1 MGSQYQQI
9 GETLRS
15 LRELRGKTVTEVA
28 QGTSFTS
35 KSLILAENG
44 QAEITVKYL
53 LELCRVLAVTPND
66 ILQGQF
72 IESAVSYA
80 VAEPSP
86 MESYSASGDRRSMTY
101 IRETNETLYDMKSK
115 VREYRKE
122 AQQEES
128 FSPQTKTQSSPNKP
142 KQWRTTYYR

>member
-9 GETLRS
+9 GATLRS
-15 LRELRGKTVTEVA
+15 LRELRGKSVTEVA

-53 LELCRVLAVTPND
+53 LELCRMLAVTPND

-72 IESAVSYA
+72 IESAVSY
-80 VAEPSP
+80 VEPEP
-86 MESYSASGDRRSMTY
+86 MP
-101 IRETNETLYDMKSK
+101 I
-115 VREYRKE
+115 KE
-122 AQQEES
+122 A
-128 FSPQTKTQSSPNKP
+128 
-142 KQWRTTYYR
+142 

>member
-15 LRELRGKTVTEVA
+15 LRELRGKTVAEVA

-66 ILQGQF
+66 VLQGQF
-72 IESAVSYA
+72 IESAVSYE
-80 VAEPSP
+80 VPEPMP
-86 MESYSASGDRRSMTY
+86 TAQYSISGDKRSMTY
-101 IRETNETLYDMKSK
+101 IRETNETLYEMKSK

-122 AQQEES
+122 ARQDEPVS
-128 FSPQTKTQSSPNKP
+128 SPSKTQSSPSTP
-142 KQWRTTYYR
+142 KQWKTTYYR